1 MEGERFDLERVSPA
15 NATLGDLS
23 GMQARA
29 GGPVSYKTAYTVGY
43 GYGYGAE
50 DDKAPFRELWRVVR
64 KRKWLIV
71 SIVLIITSLVSIE
84 MYRAKAIYQASTI
97 IEIGKENP
105 TVVRSGDLV
114 INDESDPQYQVN
126 IKTKMLLLN
135 SRELHEDVV
144 ANLKLDQNPK
154 FLQSEGERSFW
165 KLLASLAG
173 KGGTQN
179 EAEEVNAPAE
189 DLTEDEP
196 ARSPEESARLAPF
209 VEALEESLTI
219 EPLRDTR
226 GLKVSFIHTDPATA
240 AAVANGV
247 ARAFKNL
254 NFQAKTEKF
263 TNTASWL
270 DSSTRELKAK
280 VEQAEQA
287 LATYTDRHNIFS
299 INDDK
304 NQKTTLTTEKLAR
317 LHDQALRAETDRML
331 KQTLYQEVK
340 AGHIAQLPEAFSD
353 AKLSELQKQ
362 LNDLQTQAAQLGVK
376 YGPKNLRV
384 LEVQQQIASVQ
395 SQIDATRSNL
405 EQKLKL
411 DYERAVADESSLNAA
426 LQRSKGDAAQENQAT
441 IQYNILK
448 QDLDTARSLYTDF
461 LQKTNQAKAQ
471 VAEQHNN
478 IRVIERAKVPNKP
491 IGPKRAVMIILSLV
505 VSLGGSIG
513 LVFFMEYLDST
524 IKNVEDVNRYV
535 QLPALGVIPSISS
548 GKSRRLMPKREH
560 KHSDDGPGLTAP
572 GLELMKPGQL
582 MALDNRSMAAE
593 AYRALRTS
601 VLLSAAGSPPKTILV
616 TSSQA
621 GEGKTTTCINT
632 ALSLAQL
639 GCSVLIIDCDLR
651 RPTTHKVLGVSHT
664 LGLSTYLSRDVPID
678 GLIQRL
684 PTKGVSLLA
693 CGPIPPN
700 PAELISS
707 EKMRSMLA
715 ALETRY
721 DHILLDSPPLINVTD
736 PVILS
741 RIVDGVILVVHA
753 GMSTR
758 YLVRRARQELAS
770 VGAKIFGV
778 VLNNVNLR
786 HEGYDDYYYSRYSYG
801 HEQVG
806 KETTA

>member
-15 NATLGDLS
+15 NAALDDLS
-23 GMQARA
+23 AIQPRV
-29 GGPVSYKTAYTVGY
+29 GGQVSYKTAYTAGY
-43 GYGYGAE
+43 GYGYGPE
-50 DDKAPFRELWRVVR
+50 DDKAPLRELWRVMR
-64 KRKWLIV
+64 KRKWLIA
-71 SIVLIITSLVSIE
+71 SIVLIVTSLVSVE

-144 ANLKLDQNPK
+144 ANLKLDQNPR
-154 FLQSEGERSFW
+154 FLQGGGERSFW
-165 KLLASLAG
+165 KILASLTG
-173 KGGTQN
+173 RGGNQN
-179 EAEEVNAPAE
+179 EAEETNAPAE
-189 DLTEDEP
+189 DLAGDEP
-196 ARSPEESARLAPF
+196 ARPAEESARLAPF

-226 GLKVSFIHTDPATA
+226 GLKVSFVHTDPATA

-331 KQTLYQEVK
+331 KQTLYQEVR
-340 AGHIAQLPEAFSD
+340 AGHVAQLPEAFSD
-353 AKLSELQKQ
+353 PKLSELQKQ
-362 LNDLQTQAAQLGVK
+362 LNDLQTQAAQIGVK

-384 LEVQQQIASVQ
+384 LEVQQQISSVQ

-411 DYERAVADESSLNAA
+411 DYERAVEDEASLNAA

-513 LVFFMEYLDST
+513 LVFFMEYIDST

-535 QLPALGVIPSISS
+535 QLPALGVIPSINA
-548 GKSRRLMPKREH
+548 GKSRRLMAKREG
-560 KHSDDGPGLTAP
+560 KHAGQGLTTP

-651 RPTTHKVLGVSHT
+651 RPTTHKVLGVSHA

-678 GLIQRL
+678 GLIHRL
-684 PTKGVSLLA
+684 PAKGVSLLP

-770 VGAKIFGV
+770 VGAKVFGV

-786 HEGYDDYYYSRYSYG
+786 QEGYGDYYYSRYSYG
-801 HEQVG
+801 YEQAG